1 MNYVFPRKIPSEIIQ
16 YIYEL
21 CIDKRIYWGK
31 VTEQFLKGG
40 FNRKNLKILPFIEKQ
55 KILCKQV
62 WLYNRPEL
70 SLNMTRWN
78 PITNERELCP
88 FEYRNGEWD
97 IKNKQ
102 VIVTFKTRRGF
113 WNKWSSKDPVSRWLK
128 NIKKFETAGRGY
140 VCVFDNLFY
149 PRSLSPLYYLPKEK
163 NNFGIKFKSQFYKER
178 AKKNKKIKEKE
189 KDKKNSGLFIEERK
203 KLKIENS
210 PFIKGQTVNLMF
222 TFSNQ
227 YYYRRKIYK
236 GKVTGIWFKQ
246 HRDDNNRLI
255 FKKPRGNNKF
265 IPDIVDNY
273 IGELYITVKFEDN
286 EIRHYTIEKLLLRI
300 QVSKHQLLHKKN
312 LENIRKNSKPISNCV
327 LNQQS

>member
-21 CIDKRIYWGK
+21 CIDKRINWSK

-40 FNRKNLKILPFIEKQ
+40 FYRKNLKVNSYLKKQ
-55 KILCKQV
+55 NWCCKKF
-62 WLYNRPEL
+62 WNSYRPEL
-70 SLNMTRWN
+70 SGEVTTLINN
-78 PITNERELCP
+78 KREPCS
-88 FEYRNGEWD
+88 FDYRYGEWS
-97 IKNKQ
+97 IKTKQ
-102 VIVTFKTRRGF
+102 VIVTFKMRRSF
-113 WNKWSSKDPVSRWLK
+113 RNRWSSKDPVSKWLK
-128 NIKKFETAGRGY
+128 NIKKFETAGARY
-140 VCVFDNLFY
+140 ITLNDFKEMYLE
-149 PRSLSPLYYLPKEK
+149 YLPKEK
-163 NNFGIKFKSQFYKER
+163 NNFGIKFKSQFYKDR
-178 AKKNKKIKEKE
+178 AEIYKKKKKKKEE
-189 KDKKNSGLFIEERK
+189 EKNSGLFIEERK

-210 PFIKGQTVNLMF
+210 PFIKGQTVNLAF
-222 TFSNQ
+222 TVPEQNK
-227 YYYRRKIYK
+227 YKIKFYK
-236 GKVTGIWFKQ
+236 GRVTGKLFKQ

-273 IGELYITVKFEDN
+273 IGELYITVRFEDN

-300 QVSKHQLLHKKN
+300 QVSKHKWLHTKN